1 MIAAILSYLL
11 FLSVQKFIFNTKDPL
26 QQAKQMVPCYVFL
39 TAFIICMVTLKKGL
53 KHVGLNLTTAEC
65 LALSSLISLGIAFI
79 GRIFVK
85 RQVHK
90 PEDDTQMHYAN
101 VEKIFGILMV
111 ITACAMAFAHG
122 SNDVANAIGPLSA
135 VVSVVHNL
143 GEVNANSTMVWWIL
157 PLGACGIVL
166 GLAILGHRV
175 LATVG
180 TGITSLTPSRGFVA
194 QLSTAST
201 VVFASGTG
209 LPISTTQTL
218 VGAIMGV
225 GIARGIAALNLS
237 VLRNIIVS
245 WVVTLPA
252 GAVLCIMIYFII
264 ESFFTA

>member
-1 MIAAILSYLL
+1 
-11 FLSVQKFIFNTKDPL
+11 
-26 QQAKQMVPCYVFL
+26 
-39 TAFIICMVTLKKGL
+39 
-53 KHVGLNLTTAEC
+53 
-65 LALSSLISLGIAFI
+65 
-79 GRIFVK
+79 
-85 RQVHK
+85 
-90 PEDDTQMHYAN
+90 
-101 VEKIFGILMV
+101 
-111 ITACAMAFAHG
+111 
-122 SNDVANAIGPLSA
+122 
-135 VVSVVHNL
+135 
-143 GEVNANSTMVWWIL
+143 MVWWIL

-175 LATVG
+175 MATVG

-252 GAVLCIMIYFII
+252 GAVLCIIIYFII